1 MKPQHLK
8 LAKNPSNSFSV
19 RKDFFPNIN
28 NRWHYHSEVELIH
41 FHKGF
46 GTQFVGDNIQ
56 GFMEGDIVL
65 VGANLPH
72 FWRYENFN
80 EDLSASAYSTVVHFN
95 ESFWG
100 ESFLNLPETRIIKS
114 LLERAQ
120 RGLLVKG
127 PSAARVGDFI
137 EKIHQSDGIQRIL
150 ALIECLAEIANSNST
165 TALCSIGF
173 KYDFSESKNERLDA
187 VYDFTLKNFKEKISL
202 EEVADLAGL
211 VPNSFCRYFRSRT
224 GKTYSEFLI
233 EIRVGYACKLIIENK
248 LNMKQLCFE
257 SGFHNFSCFHK
268 NFKKITG
275 KSPKQYQNQLS

>member
-1 MKPQHLK
+1 MRPQHLK
-8 LAKNPSNSFSV
+8 LAKNPANSFSV

-46 GTQFVGDNIQ
+46 GTQFVGDNIM

-72 FWRYENFN
+72 FWRYENCN
-80 EDLSASAYSTVVHFN
+80 EEPSDTPFSTVVHFDEN
-95 ESFWG
+95 FWG

-127 PSAARVGDFI
+127 PCAGRVGEII
-137 EKIHQSDGIQRIL
+137 EKIHESDGIQRIL
-150 ALIECLAEIANSNST
+150 ALIECLAKIANSNST
-165 TALCSIGF
+165 TALCSLGF
-173 KYDFSESKNERLDA
+173 KYDFFESKNERLDA
-187 VYDFTLKNFKEKISL
+187 VYDFTLKNFKEKILL

-211 VPNSFCRYFRSRT
+211 VPNSFCRYFKSRT
-224 GKTYSEFLI
+224 GKTYSQFLI

-248 LNMKQLCFE
+248 INMKQLCFE
-257 SGFHNFSCFHK
+257 SGFQNFSCFHK

>member
-1 MKPQHLK
+1 MKPEHLK
-8 LAKNPSNSFSV
+8 LVKNPASSFSV

-41 FHKGF
+41 FHKGY
-46 GTQFVGDNIQ
+46 GTQFVGDNIK

-80 EDLSASAYSTVVHFN
+80 EEPSDSPYSTVVHFN
-95 ESFWG
+95 ENFWG
-100 ESFLNLPETRIIKS
+100 DSFLNLPETRGIKM

-120 RGLLVKG
+120 KGVLVTG
-127 PSAARVGDFI
+127 PSAGKVAQII
-137 EKIHQSDGIQRIL
+137 EKIHHSEGALRIL
-150 ALIECLAEIANSNST
+150 ALIECLVEIANSDSAT
-165 TALCSIGF
+165 LCSIGF
-173 KYDFSESKNERLDA
+173 QYDFTENKNERLNA
-187 VYDFTLKNFKEKISL
+187 IYDFTLRNFKEKILL

-211 VPNSFCRYFRSRT
+211 VPNSFCRYFKSRT
-224 GKTYSEFLI
+224 GKSYSQFLI

-257 SGFHNFSCFHK
+257 SGFQNFSCFHK
-268 NFKKITG
+268 NFKRVTG
-275 KSPKQYQNQLS
+275 KSPKQYRNQLS